1 MGIQSID
8 SVSNGKFKGNLKQLR
23 TLFLE
28 LIQEIAFHS
37 LNRHKT
43 FFIHEK
49 AIKAHKTNDDRNM
62 S

>member
-23 TLFLE
+23 TLF
-28 LIQEIAFHS
+28 QEITFHS